1 MMVQQPTLEPLR
13 RWDPDR
19 IGPYVL
25 LGRLGAG
32 AMGQVY
38 LGRSTAGRLV
48 AVKTIKIEL
57 AEEPGFRDHFAHEV
71 AAARR
76 VSGLFTAAVVAAD
89 PEADVPWLATA
100 YLPAPSL
107 SRLVRVC
114 GPQPVETIWWLAAGC
129 AEALESIHG
138 AGLVHR
144 DLKPSNVL
152 VAADGPRVIDF
163 GVARAAER
171 IQLTVTQGAVGTPA
185 YMAPEQARDTRQASM
200 ASDVFSLGATLLFAA
215 TGHAPYQG
223 ETVMDILVRLATE
236 PPDLSGL
243 PDELT
248 ELITACL
255 QRSPRDRPTSAAV
268 LRRLGPLMD
277 RPAGLDGEHSY
288 LTERA
293 MALIGEYQRSPQLDG
308 RAAPPGYSSQPG
320 DSQPGGP
327 SQPSGP
333 SGPSLTSAPSQP
345 SRPGEASDPSHPG
358 DASRGSAGQD
368 GAIPEEGATYASDLA
383 LPGAAAAAASA
394 ASAATARRG
403 WARLR
408 GRRADGPSGQ
418 RRPGSAGPGG
428 RAPSRPPAG
437 QKRRGWP
444 PRRRPGALP
453 PAPPGDGWPK
463 PQRRHEAT
471 FPLAGRAMAAVL
483 LVAAGAG
490 LGILLRQ
497 PASTVGTAGGT
508 GASRAGSSTSGL
520 AKAGA
525 STHSPSALPGP
536 APFPSSFHGTR
547 RPTVAMFQ
555 DHGDGNTEF
564 VVHGFG
570 WLRTDSV
577 TVTVAGDGSAR
588 ETVPVDRAGTFN
600 CLIGHDPVF
609 FTGRIP
615 LGWYRVIVTGPEG
628 KHAAARFHV
637 IQGPPPPGSGL
648 PGSGPQA
655 AGQIPAAS

>member
-1 MMVQQPTLEPLR
+1 MVVPQPTLEPLR

-19 IGPYVL
+19 LGPYSL

-89 PEADVPWLATA
+89 PEADVPWLATV

-114 GPQPVETIWWLAAGC
+114 GPQPVGTIWWLAAGC

-152 VAADGPRVIDF
+152 VAPDGPRVIDF

-171 IQLTVTQGAVGTPA
+171 IQLTVTHGAVGTPA

-243 PDELT
+243 PDELA
-248 ELITACL
+248 ELIHACL
-255 QRSPRDRPTSAAV
+255 ERSPRDRPTSAAV
-268 LRRLGPLMD
+268 LRRLGPLLD
-277 RPAGLDGEHSY
+277 QPPDTDGEHSF
-288 LTERA
+288 LTEPA
-293 MALIGEYQRSPQLDG
+293 MALIWEYQRSPQLDG

-320 DSQPGGP
+320 ESQPGAESGPSHPSRPTGPSGLSLTSASGPSSGP
-327 SQPSGP
+327 SQPGAP
-333 SGPSLTSAPSQP
+333 GQPGGQGQPGDPSQ
-345 SRPGEASDPSHPG
+345 PG
-358 DASRGSAGQD
+358 DASVV
-368 GAIPEEGATYASDLA
+368 PEDGATYASDLA
-383 LPGAAAAAASA
+383 LPGARPAVAAAAASA
-394 ASAATARRG
+394 STGRRG
-403 WARLR
+403 WARRR
-408 GRRADGPSGQ
+408 GPRNDRPGGKQSGGKRPGGNQ
-418 RRPGSAGPGG
+418 PGGKRRPGSG
-428 RAPSRPPAG
+428 
-437 QKRRGWP
+437 
-444 PRRRPGALP
+444 LP
-453 PAPPGDGWPK
+453 PARPGDGWPK
-463 PQRRHEAT
+463 PRPRHEAT
-471 FPLAGRAMAAVL
+471 LPLVGRVGAAVL

-490 LGILLRQ
+490 LGALLRTSPTVHTDSANRSSVGSNSGNSGNLGTPPLGGQ
-497 PASTVGTAGGT
+497 P
-508 GASRAGSSTSGL
+508 
-520 AKAGA
+520 
-525 STHSPSALPGP
+525 
-536 APFPSSFHGTR
+536 PFPTKIPNSS
-547 RPTVAMFQ
+547 RPTLTMFQ
-555 DHGDGNTEF
+555 PQGDGYTGF
-564 VVHGFG
+564 VVHGSGFPAG
-570 WLRTDSV
+570 AVV
-577 TVTVAGDGSAR
+577 TVFLVGHGPSRYKELVD
-588 ETVPVDRAGTFN
+588 PVGTFN
-600 CLIGHDPVF
+600 YTVDEGHAF
-609 FTGRIP
+609 FSGPIP
-615 LGWYRVIVTGPEG
+615 LGRYHVIARVPGG
-628 KHAAARFHV
+628 KHAEAAFTV
-637 IQGPPPPGSGL
+637 IPGPGAGPPPPGG
-648 PGSGPQA
+648 
-655 AGQIPAAS
+655 